1 MNIKKLLPLLLI
13 CILPLAGMAQ
23 ETFDLKIEK
32 TERSDAPANTYSNV
46 GFRLYL
52 PKVEQPLRAVLI
64 FFNDGGFDTNL
75 RLQEPYWATFMQEQR
90 VAIIACSFTNK
101 DDAPSISALET
112 SWYGK
117 LLWDSIRK
125 LADQS
130 KHPEVNTLPLIPFGT
145 TPQGSLMAYNLANW
159 KTSRV
164 AALFM
169 ADLPKSQY
177 EVSSSVGKI
186 PSLVVCPAKDLER
199 IKDMLNTAR
208 SKGNPWCFIC
218 NKHSYKD
225 VEPVGLNFLAATFAN
240 MDATN
245 PSNGTATDPAWIGD
259 LKDNST
265 AAKTDTNKSGK
276 NTVWLP
282 NEAFAKQWQGYLGGV
297 STSAPAPTPATE

>member
-1 MNIKKLLPLLLI
+1 MPLL
-13 CILPLAGMAQ
+13 GSAQ

-32 TERSDAPANTYSNV
+32 PERSGAPANIYSNV

-52 PKVEQPLRAVLI
+52 PKVEQPFRAVLI

-75 RLQEPYWATFMQEQR
+75 RMQESYWATFMQEQR

-101 DDAPSISALET
+101 DDAPTISALE
-112 SWYGK
+112 SNWYGK

-130 KHPEVNTLPLIPFGT
+130 KHSEINTLPLIPFGT

-159 KTSRV
+159 KTSRI

-169 ADLPKSQY
+169 TDLPKGQY

-186 PSLVVCPAKDLER
+186 PALVVCPAKDAER
-199 IKDMLNTAR
+199 ITDMLNTAR
-208 SKGNPWCFIC
+208 SKGNPWAYIC

-225 VEPVGLNFLAATFAN
+225 IEPVGLDFLVAVFAN
-240 MDATN
+240 QDATDPAKADKN
-245 PSNGTATDPAWIGD
+245 TLGTDKAPTDPAWIGD
-259 LKDNST
+259 LKDNSI
-265 AAKTDTNKSGK
+265 AAKTDSNKSGK

-282 NEAFAKQWQGYLGGV
+282 NEVFAKQWQWYMGGV
-297 STSAPAPTPATE
+297 SAPAPAQTPATE